1 MAENAGANGL
11 SPPGAAG
18 SSGMIAVLDST
29 GPRTVADDPGSG
41 ATPPG
46 REANVDDASTAVDV
60 AAVVTGLE
68 DGGAGAADAPAPAD
82 AAQAAVAGA
91 ERAASR
97 LSARWLGAIAV
108 ALVVLAGG
116 TGVSGYL
123 VLRAHRDAQAIAR
136 ANAAAVEAAKGCV
149 AATQPTDAAALPA
162 SQQKLSECS
171 TRAFGAQIAW
181 YGAVLAEA
189 YQAVNVRVQVPDMQ
203 GAVERDNDDASI
215 VVLLAFRTKV
225 SQVGMA
231 ERENGYRLRVKMVPE
246 DGQFKVAEL
255 DQVVK

>member
-29 GPRTVADDPGSG
+29 GPRPVADDPGSG
-41 ATPPG
+41 ATPQA

-108 ALVVLAGG
+108 ALVLLAGG
-116 TGVSGYL
+116 TGASGYL
-123 VLRAHRDAQAIAR
+123 ALRAHRDTQATAR

-231 ERENGYRLRVKMVPE
+231 DRENGYRLRVKMVPE

>member
-1 MAENAGANGL
+1 MEENAGANGL

-29 GPRTVADDPGSG
+29 GPKTVADDPGSG
-41 ATPPG
+41 ATPQARG
-46 REANVDDASTAVDV
+46 ANVEDASTAVDV
-60 AAVVTGLE
+60 AAVVTALE

-82 AAQAAVAGA
+82 AAEAAVAGA

-108 ALVVLAGG
+108 ALVLLAGG
-116 TGVSGYL
+116 TGASGYL
-123 VLRAHRDAQAIAR
+123 ALRADRDTQAIAR

-203 GAVERDNDDASI
+203 GAVDRDNDDGSI

-225 SQVGMA
+225 SHVGMA

>member
-82 AAQAAVAGA
+82 AAQAAV
-91 ERAASR
+91 
-97 LSARWLGAIAV
+97 
-108 ALVVLAGG
+108 AGG

>member
-29 GPRTVADDPGSG
+29 GPRNVADDPGSG
-41 ATPPG
+41 ATPQA

-68 DGGAGAADAPAPAD
+68 DGAADAPAPAD